1 MPAFS
6 MTMQFLMDF
15 VNKATGL
22 KL

>member
-1 MPAFS
+1 MHF
-6 MTMQFLMDF
+6 FIEF

>member
-1 MPAFS
+1 ME
-6 MTMQFLMDF
+6 F